1 MKVVDV
7 NGMYTIEV
15 ITGGT
20 IVHEFQKGFWKV
32 EDMKRFQADYVA
44 KVAPLLKGK
53 IWAKCSDLTEYQTS
67 SIVDGIHE
75 HITWAAGIGLSN
87 AAIVVSSAIIKM
99 QMNRGDGDI
108 ISPKIYDNKS
118 EALNWLEFEG
128 YKG

>member
-15 ITGGT
+15 NTGGT
-20 IVHEFQKGFWKV
+20 IVHESQKGFWKV

-44 KVAPLLKGK
+44 KVAPLLRGK
-53 IWAKCSDLTEYQTS
+53 IWSKCSDLTEYQTS

-75 HITWAAGIGLSN
+75 HITWAASIGLSN